1 MICMGNLNSMKNFQ
15 YYLDLVSTNEIFE
28 VDSNWA
34 QGRSIFGGL
43 SAALILTRIE
53 STNEADNRNLKS
65 LSVNFCG
72 IFAADTPC
80 EIRYDVLSRG
90 KSVVQIQG
98 QLVQNNEVKTQI
110 IACYAAPR
118 ESSIH
123 INAKAAVPKSS
134 IDKAMIFPYIPNIT
148 PAFIQH
154 IDLGAL
160 NNCIPFTGVT
170 TTDVIGWARFK
181 DAPNTF
187 NLAAVIALIDAWPP
201 AVLPMLN
208 KPAPASTIT
217 WNMEF
222 SNPELELKP
231 DDAIYYECDV
241 IDASDGYAHT
251 EAKIYD
257 PRGQLI
263 VLSRQLV
270 GVYDK
275 RSS

>member
-1 MICMGNLNSMKNFQ
+1 MAIPMNNFQ
-15 YYLDLVSTNEIFE
+15 HYLDLVSSEDVFT
-28 VDSNWA
+28 VDPSWA
-34 QGRSIFGGL
+34 QGRSVFGGL

-53 STNEADNRNLKS
+53 STEEASNRNLKS

-72 IFAADTPC
+72 VFEADTSC

-98 QLVQNNEVKTQI
+98 QLLQNDEVKTQI
-110 IACYAAPR
+110 LACYAAPR
-118 ESSIH
+118 DSSIH
-123 INAKAAVPKSS
+123 IASKAATPKSS
-134 IDKAMIFPYIPNIT
+134 IDKAMIFPYIPNVT
-148 PAFIQH
+148 PAFGQH
-154 IDLGAL
+154 IDIGAL
-160 NNCIPFTGVT
+160 NNCIPFSGVT
-170 TTDVIGWARFK
+170 TTEVIGWTRFK
-181 DAPNTF
+181 DAPKTF

-201 AVLPMLN
+201 AVLPMLK

-222 SNPELELKP
+222 ANPELNLKP
-231 DDAIYYECDV
+231 EDAIYYECDV
-241 IDASDGYAHT
+241 IDASGGYAHT

-257 PRGQLI
+257 PSGQLI